1 MEDEPKGEGVNWM
14 KGTIIALSALCIA
27 LGAAMGTEMVYAFD
41 KIELLKPAES
51 QEVETTIHAG
61 EVEEM
66 LLIPVAVTYDPYKI
80 EKVRSAE
87 SDEVEIGIGAGEAEE
102 MLLLPVEEEYDPY
115 RIEKL
120 RSE

>member
-1 MEDEPKGEGVNWM
+1 MEDEPKGEGVNLM
-14 KGTIIALSALCIA
+14 KGTVIGLIALCIA

-41 KIELLKPAES
+41 KIELVQPAES
-51 QEVETTIHAG
+51 QEVETGIRAG

-66 LLIPVAVTYDPYKI
+66 LLIPVAVTYDPYRI
-80 EKVRSAE
+80 EKLRSAE
-87 SDEVEIGIGAGEAEE
+87 SYEAETGIGAGEAEE

-120 RSE
+120 RSD